1 MTWDTFDH
9 LRKKVQISVK
19 KLKRKYYTDNLYIT
33 DAVQICNSS
42 IHYILQLF
50 FLETE
55 VETLGLWC
63 ERMLSQLKK

>member
-55 VETLGLWC
+55 VETLGLGC
-63 ERMLSQLKK
+63 QTMLSQLKK

>member
-19 KLKRKYYTDNLYIT
+19 KLKRKYYADNLYIT

-55 VETLGLWC
+55 VETLGLEC